1 MALLITDTDHTPLPP
16 HPEKTPQRGWREQQK
31 ASRSP
36 SSVQTTSHN
45 PRSVKPRSAG
55 MPGPLL
61 MQHILP
67 GGALAALP
75 AHSGGEG
82 GVGATTLHG
91 RLRQPGR
98 GRRGRG
104 CICCSGK
111 RGRRERISCSPFLL
125 LWLDVRRATL
135 KPVGAS
141 SIKRINEQ
149 IGSVLVTGRFALL
162 LIQRKTFTVAANTIK
177 QFWE

>member
-1 MALLITDTDHTPLPP
+1 MGGLSSRCWYTLFFPSADKTSARLWLCSLLTQTTHPSHHTQKKPHSEAGASSRKRPGAPL
-16 HPEKTPQRGWREQQK
+16 
-31 ASRSP
+31 
-36 SSVQTTSHN
+36 SVQTTSHN

-125 LWLDVRRATL
+125 L
-135 KPVGAS
+135 
-141 SIKRINEQ
+141 
-149 IGSVLVTGRFALL
+149 
-162 LIQRKTFTVAANTIK
+162 
-177 QFWE
+177 